1 MEIQTCSSISIV
13 SAQTSL
19 KNCKFSFIHAF
30 SLKCVS
36 TTSHPSLLPSAQ
48 ADPVIKSVSYKKT
61 FFFRAPFFLLPWL
74 NQKNT
79 IIFCRYFFLLGS
91 ARTRRKRGKN
101 TRPGIHE
108 YSDILRFLMWRHENI
123 KSNIYAI
130 KPVLQTPGFIILLQ
144 LFYAQPF
151 STS

>member
-1 MEIQTCSSISIV
+1 MEIQTCSSTSIV

-36 TTSHPSLLPSAQ
+36 LPPPT
-48 ADPVIKSVSYKKT
+48 PVYFSSGWSCDKISQLQKT

-79 IIFCRYFFLLGS
+79 IIFCSYFFLLGS

-108 YSDILRFLMWRHENI
+108 YSGILRFLMWRHENI